1 LNLYISVRATKTKW
15 GLGECSG
22 QNRIL
27 PREADGSVFF
37 PEPFKVLGYEFIPP
51 RLRIPAEVALVLG
64 LALPL
69 LIPLVSDRL
78 KRLLES

>member
-1 LNLYISVRATKTKW
+1 V
-15 GLGECSG
+15 
-22 QNRIL
+22 
-27 PREADGSVFF
+27 PRNTLSFAEALLITVCVAMLMGSVFL

-64 LALPL
+64 LALPP

-78 KRLLES
+78 ERLLES